1 MYWIML
7 EKITFSKKTLI
18 LYGNITGT
26 VGSYMY
32 TMTMLCLNIAIRNAF
47 FLTDVDDIK
56 SMNDINGYMTG
67 DSTLKKF
74 ASVLTNPFRFQ
85 EQIEAARE
93 EFPFL
98 SISVGAY
105 VTDRR
110 HTYEQY
116 YEEADKALYE
126 TKKNGKNDYTVRT
139 DVGSSVKIRRG
150 TQAFAG

>member
-1 MYWIML
+1 MRLRLRIQPDNKQF
-7 EKITFSKKTLI
+7 EKVFPQEI
-18 LYGNITGT
+18 LGKRSADCGNEC
-26 VGSYMY
+26 S
-32 TMTMLCLNIAIRNAF
+32 N
-47 FLTDVDDIK
+47 K
-56 SMNDINGYMTG
+56 SINDTNGHMTG

-74 ASVLTNPFRFQ
+74 ASVRTNPFRFQ
-85 EQIEAARE
+85 EQIEVARE
-93 EFPFL
+93 EFLFL

-126 TKKNGKNDYTVRT
+126 TKKNEKNDYIVCM

-150 TQAFAG
+150 AQAFAG